1 MVDNDQCRKECVV
14 DNDQCRK
21 ECVGGG
27 RETCAL
33 LASSKVTKPKPRFLP
48 GFSLSDG
55 TKASDIRPY
64 LPIKMNGKNLGA
76 RGVKCTR
83 KFGVGGKGNAEW
95 AHLEKT
101 CSRVSLRVSKLRLP
115 T

>member
-1 MVDNDQCRKECVV
+1 M
-14 DNDQCRK
+14 
-21 ECVGGG
+21 GGR

-64 LPIKMNGKNLGA
+64 LQINMNKKYLEGSEMNAGW
-76 RGVKCTR
+76 RGVK
-83 KFGVGGKGNAEW
+83 
-95 AHLEKT
+95 
-101 CSRVSLRVSKLRLP
+101 
-115 T
+115 